1 MNYGKNQRA
10 LLTFLQKNPNR
21 WHRMT
26 RAKAIVSAVNLQ
38 KHIGSCVGYSFKNNE
53 FYVSYFL
60 PLPQMLIEQNG

>member
-1 MNYGKNQRA
+1 
-10 LLTFLQKNPNR
+10 
-21 WHRMT
+21 MT

-60 PLPQMLIEQNG
+60 SLPQMLIEQNG